1 MRIAVLGGTFN
12 PIHYGHLRVAEEAR
26 ESLGLDR
33 VLFIPTNIPPHKDV
47 PDLIPA
53 ETRLEMVRTAIEDN
67 PGFEVSDI
75 EISRGGSSY
84 TIDTVKDLLGRGG
97 EGLKVS
103 LIIGNDSFNDI
114 TSWFEYE
121 ELFTLAS
128 FIIVPRPGYPV
139 RKPDSVLPVELAGKF
154 WYDSSSGSYVDSAG
168 NSLTYLD
175 ATLLDISSSDIR
187 DRVRNGRSIKYLL
200 PDGVINCI
208 REKGLYR

>member
-26 ESLGLDR
+26 EALGLDK
-33 VLFIPTNIPPHKDV
+33 VVFIPANIPPHKDV
-47 PDLIPA
+47 PAIIPA
-53 ETRLEMVRTAIEDN
+53 DKRLEMVGIAIEDN

-75 EISRGGSSY
+75 EIRRGGSSY
-84 TIDTVKDLLGRGG
+84 TVDTVRELLGRGG
-97 EGLKVS
+97 AGLGVS

-121 ELFTLAS
+121 ELFRLSS

-139 RKPDSVLPVELAGKF
+139 RKPDEVLPVELAGKF
-154 WYDSSSGSYVDSAG
+154 WYDSASGSYVDSAG

-187 DRVRNGRSIKYLL
+187 ERIRKGGSARYLL
-200 PDGVINCI
+200 PDGVIGYI
-208 REKGLYR
+208 REKKLYR